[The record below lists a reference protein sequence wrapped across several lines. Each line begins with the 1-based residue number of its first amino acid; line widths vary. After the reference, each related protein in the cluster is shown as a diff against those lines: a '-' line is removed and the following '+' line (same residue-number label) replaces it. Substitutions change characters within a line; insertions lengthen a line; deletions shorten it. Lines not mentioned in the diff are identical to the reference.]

1 MPLTKAD
8 IQDTTLLLK
17 AGNINA
23 ARRILSGSNDP
34 DAIELLAK
42 FDARYPVEAPP
53 TPRPALDLAEVKRL
67 IGQKKFD
74 AAETLL
80 RASDDPNA
88 NRLLQK
94 IALLKSTD
102 RSKLTEKMNP
112 RPRRPSLW
120 KYIAVKV
127 WGFIS
132 SSN

>member
-8 IQDTTLLLK
+8 IQDATLLLK

-23 ARRILSGSNDP
+23 ARRILSSSNDSH
-34 DAIELLAK
+34 AVELLTK

-53 TPRPALDLAEVKRL
+53 TPRPTLDLAEVKRL

-80 RASDDPNA
+80 RASNDPKA
-88 NRLLQK
+88 DRLLQK
-94 IALLKSTD
+94 IALIKSTD
-102 RSKLTEKMNP
+102 QFKLTEKTKP
-112 RPRRPSLW
+112 RPRQRSLW
-120 KYIAVKV
+120 KYIAVTV